1 MTLFMSDEEYARC
14 SHDPSLIAQKA
25 DAYIREL
32 YNQLE
37 TEKAQYDAS
46 SITAE
51 QTCSLLEQKYVSL
64 KSEFTE
70 LQSQHSQLNST
81 LEERVSELAQIQAD
95 KHQVYLQSIGKDGE
109 IERLSLEASELH
121 KSKSQLLQ
129 MIEHKDLE
137 INEKNA
143 TIKGYLDKIV
153 ALTDSASFK
162 ESRSSELEAELARVH
177 TSLAR
182 LSQEKELVER
192 HNVWLNDELTTK
204 VNSLLELRKVHNE
217 LEADMSSKLADVERK
232 YNDTSSSLKWKD
244 DRVKELESKLEALQE
259 EFCSS
264 KDLAA
269 ATEERLSAELSTVNK
284 LVELYKEN
292 SDEWSKKS
300 GELEGVIKALETH
313 ASQVE
318 KDYKERLEKET
329 SSRIEFEKEVLHLKE
344 KLEKCEAEL
353 ENCRNSDQINL
364 LQMSSFNTKA
374 YGGVI
379 DADNVDGNNLM
390 LVPSIPAGIS
400 GTALAASLLRDGWSL
415 VKMYEKYQE
424 AVDALRH
431 EQLGRKQSQSI
442 LERVL
447 HEIEEKAEVILDER
461 AEHDRMVEA
470 YDMLN
475 EKLQHSLSEQT
486 VLERTIQEL
495 KAELR
500 RHKRDY
506 TLAQKENSDLQRQI
520 TILLKEC
527 RDIQLRCGSANYDSV
542 VEGMSSLADN
552 LIVSSDAD
560 TVFSERLLTFKDI
573 NGLVEQNVQ
582 LRGLVRL
589 LTEQIETKEVE
600 LKENFEKEFQK
611 HSNETAAKVDA
622 VLARAEE
629 QAHMIES
636 LHTSVAMYK
645 KLYEE
650 EHRRHV
656 SHLQSPDTAPA
667 DRRDDVMLLLEGSND
682 ASKRAQEQA
691 YERIKLLEEEMTG
704 LRGEIITLRSQRD
717 RSTLEATFA
726 HEKLDRFMKDFE
738 HQREEIN
745 GIRARNVEF
754 SQLIVDYQRKVR
766 EASEALHTAEDLSR
780 KLNMEVSVVKREKE
794 LLVNSEKRAFEE
806 VRNLSERVHQL
817 QATLNTF
824 QSAEEVR
831 EEARSAQRINQEDHV
846 KRTERE
852 WAEAKKE
859 LQEERD
865 NVRKLTHEHN
875 NAMRGAMQQIEE
887 MGKELANALHAVAD
901 ANAKASAAEERCSQ
915 LEKTKL
921 LDSEINDERAPTSST
936 KDDMAVLHAAKEEI
950 EKLRVEAQVNKD
962 HMLQYKSIAQVNE
975 TALKQMEASHENFK
989 AEAEKVKK
997 SLEDELVSLKEQVNQ
1012 LQDGYNL
1019 KAKEAASAAVS
1030 QEEALAFSLSEVSS
1044 LREECTSKML
1054 RIEALESQM
1063 SAMKDDLE
1071 KEHLRW
1077 RTAQDNYERQV
1088 ILQSETIQELTKTSQ
1103 ALASLQEEASELR
1116 RVSDFLKIEN
1126 EELKSKWETEKLV
1139 LEEAK
1144 DKAEKK
1150 YHEINEQN
1158 KILHDQLEA
1167 LHIKMA
1173 EKSQGFGAQS
1183 SGSVDMFDDAGLQNV
1198 VKYLRRSKEIAETEI
1213 SLLKQEKLRLQSQL
1227 EGALKAEATAQGS
1240 LRAERESSRSVHFT
1254 EEFKALQLQV
1264 REMNLL
1270 RESNVQL
1277 REENRHNFEECQKL
1291 RQSTH
1296 NTRMEVENL
1305 ENLLGERQNE
1315 VEACKREIEMQK
1327 KDRKDLEKRVD
1338 ELLERFRDIDPEGYG
1353 RMRAD
1358 VQQMQVKL
1366 LDKDGQLEEVKKL
1379 VLEKQ
1384 ETILRLE
1391 QDLARRKVEIDERES
1406 KISSISQT
1414 ETSLKSD
1421 IDRQKR
1427 FFIQLKRRCDNLVK
1441 EKEELNK
1448 KNQELSKELADSN
1461 QVKRSSV
1468 DTAGEQATR
1477 EREEKDT
1484 RIQMLERTVEKLRD
1498 ESRER
1503 EEKDTRIQMLEKV
1516 VERLRDEVRKGKDEV
1531 RIEKSKNQKHEKGI
1545 AESHEKLKL
1554 ADDLEKHK
1562 QALKTLSDEVEK
1574 LKHATESEG
1583 ASTAPP
1589 HSGDSFDDLAAAC
1602 LLAVENF
1609 EHVAHQVFSEFGAPT
1624 TADTPSV
1631 ELGGSA
1637 RATTGEVVPTAVAS
1651 GTLAS
1656 AVPAAQN
1663 LEESSKTPVTSKPK
1677 VEQRKVARRLVR
1689 PRIVK
1694 PDQPKGDVDML
1705 ETVGANMQSS
1715 VRKRSSAVSASEG
1728 QEGSHVRES
1737 SAADVAAP
1745 LIKKFRGSEQ
1755 PQEGAEVQS
1764 IVMASDAPESFPP
1777 LTEESPGNAGD
1788 EIQLKEETADAG
1800 RDEEVETGEEQAV
1813 EDQGELQNDR
1823 SDIGEENMN
1832 RPAEYE
1838 VSEFQPKISE
1848 PEHAQK
1854 QQATGEAGS
1863 DPEEGEMVSDA
1874 IIGHEGGGASTSNN
1888 TSSAMIISNQ
1898 DTGEAQLVEHH
1909 MRSPSPLPVEDE
1921 VADDA
1926 LGDMDIS
1933 SPLLALEDNED
1944 KNEEGEIEVEETT
1957 PESSTDKLNND
1968 GNDEGGSMA
1977 EEAAVDHVPATAAAV
1992 LVPPPVA
1999 EKTSNTSAMSES
2011 GVANQDGS
2019 TLSSVSTSGPTE
2031 VKPEDPV
2038 ADTSSTTINLNERA
2052 RLRSLQ
2058 RLAGTLPSSPPVSRG
2073 RGRAPR
2079 GRSRGGRTARGGQT
2093 PGSQELYGL
2102 KEKNVMRTSV
2112 LAPVVGLHDLFIIRK
2127 VGQ

>member
-1 MTLFMSDEEYARC
+1 MTLLFMSDEDYARC
-14 SHDPSLIAQKA
+14 SHDPSLIAAKA

-37 TEKAQYDAS
+37 TEKAQFDAS
-46 SITAE
+46 TITAE
-51 QTCSLLEQKYVSL
+51 QTCSLLEQKFVSL
-64 KSEFTE
+64 KSEFAT
-70 LQSQHSQLNST
+70 LQSQHEKLNST

-95 KHQVYLQSIGKDGE
+95 KHQVYLQSCNALELNCKLTFESISGNFISLVALGIFEFEIFDKIHLSIGKDGE
-109 IERLSLEASELH
+109 IERLSLEAAELH
-121 KSKSQLLQ
+121 KSKIQLLQ
-129 MIEHKDLE
+129 LIEHKDLE

-143 TIKGYLDKIV
+143 SIKGYLDKIV
-153 ALTDSASFK
+153 ALTDGASFK
-162 ESRSSELEAELARVH
+162 ESRSSELEAELARLH

-182 LSQEKELVER
+182 LTQEKELVER

-217 LEADMSSKLADVERK
+217 LEADMSSKLADLERK
-232 YNDTSSSLKWKD
+232 YNETSSSLKWKD

-269 ATEERLSAELSTVNK
+269 ATEERLSAELLTVNK

-318 KDYKERLEKET
+318 KEYKERLEKET
-329 SSRIEFEKEVLHLKE
+329 SSRMEFEKEVLHLKE
-344 KLEKCEAEL
+344 KLDKCEAEL
-353 ENCRNSDQINL
+353 ENCRNSDQLNL
-364 LQMSSFNTKA
+364 LQMSSFNSKA
-374 YGGVI
+374 YG
-379 DADNVDGNNLM
+379 DAMDANNVDGNNLM

-486 VLERTIQEL
+486 ALERTIQEL

-500 RHKRDY
+500 RQKRDY
-506 TLAQKENSDLQRQI
+506 TLAQKENNDLQRQI

-527 RDIQLRCGSANYDSV
+527 RDIQLRCGSADYDSAV
-542 VEGMSSLADN
+542 DGMSSLGDQ
-552 LIVSSDAD
+552 LIVGSDAD
-560 TVFSERLLTFKDI
+560 TVFTERLLTFKDI

-600 LKENFEKEFQK
+600 LKENFEKEFRK
-611 HSNETAAKVDA
+611 HSDETASKVDA

-629 QAHMIES
+629 QARMIES

-656 SHLQSPDTAPA
+656 SHLQSPDAAAPV

-691 YERIKLLEEEMTG
+691 YERIKVLEEEMTG

-726 HEKLDRFMKDFE
+726 HEKLERFMKDFE
-738 HQREEIN
+738 HQREETN
-745 GIRARNVEF
+745 AIRARNVEF

-780 KLNMEVSVVKREKE
+780 KLNME
-794 LLVNSEKRAFEE
+794 RAFEE
-806 VRNLSERVHQL
+806 VRSLSERVHQL

-831 EEARSAQRINQEDHV
+831 EEARSAHRINQEDHV

-865 NVRKLTHEHN
+865 NVRKLTQEHN
-875 NAMRGAMQQIEE
+875 TAMRGAMQRIEE
-887 MGKELANALHAVAD
+887 MGKELANALRAVAD
-901 ANAKASAAEERCSQ
+901 ANARASAAEERCSQ
-915 LEKTKL
+915 LEKMKHS
-921 LDSEINDERAPTSST
+921 DSEVNDGRAPISST

-1116 RVSDFLKIEN
+1116 RLSDSLKIEN
-1126 EELKSKWETEKLV
+1126 EDLKSKWETEKLV

-1144 DKAEKK
+1144 DKAEEK
-1150 YHEINEQN
+1150 YNEINEQN
-1158 KILHDQLEA
+1158 KILHAQLEA
-1167 LHIKMA
+1167 LHIKAA
-1173 EKSQGFGAQS
+1173 EKSHGSGGQS
-1183 SGSVDMFDDAGLQNV
+1183 SESVDTFNDGGLQNV

-1227 EGALKAEATAQGS
+1227 ESALKAEATAQAS
-1240 LRAERESSRSVHFT
+1240 LRSERENSRSVHFT
-1254 EEFKALQLQV
+1254 EEEFKALQLQV

-1296 NTRMEVENL
+1296 TTRVEVENL
-1305 ENLLGERQNE
+1305 EKLLGERQNE

-1338 ELLERFRDIDPEGYG
+1338 ELLDRFRDIDPEDYG

-1358 VQQMQVKL
+1358 FQQMQAKL
-1366 LDKDGQLEEVKKL
+1366 LDKDGQLEEVKK
-1379 VLEKQ
+1379 V
-1384 ETILRLE
+1384 ILRN
-1391 QDLARRKVEIDERES
+1391 RK
-1406 KISSISQT
+1406 
-1414 ETSLKSD
+1414 
-1421 IDRQKR
+1421 
-1427 FFIQLKRRCDNLVK
+1427 
-1441 EKEELNK
+1441 
-1448 KNQELSKELADSN
+1448 
-1461 QVKRSSV
+1461 
-1468 DTAGEQATR
+1468 
-1477 EREEKDT
+1477 
-1484 RIQMLERTVEKLRD
+1484 
-1498 ESRER
+1498 
-1503 EEKDTRIQMLEKV
+1503 
-1516 VERLRDEVRKGKDEV
+1516 
-1531 RIEKSKNQKHEKGI
+1531 
-1545 AESHEKLKL
+1545 
-1554 ADDLEKHK
+1554 
-1562 QALKTLSDEVEK
+1562 
-1574 LKHATESEG
+1574 
-1583 ASTAPP
+1583 
-1589 HSGDSFDDLAAAC
+1589 
-1602 LLAVENF
+1602 
-1609 EHVAHQVFSEFGAPT
+1609 
-1624 TADTPSV
+1624 
-1631 ELGGSA
+1631 
-1637 RATTGEVVPTAVAS
+1637 
-1651 GTLAS
+1651 
-1656 AVPAAQN
+1656 
-1663 LEESSKTPVTSKPK
+1663 
-1677 VEQRKVARRLVR
+1677 
-1689 PRIVK
+1689 
-1694 PDQPKGDVDML
+1694 
-1705 ETVGANMQSS
+1705 
-1715 VRKRSSAVSASEG
+1715 
-1728 QEGSHVRES
+1728 
-1737 SAADVAAP
+1737 
-1745 LIKKFRGSEQ
+1745 
-1755 PQEGAEVQS
+1755 
-1764 IVMASDAPESFPP
+1764 
-1777 LTEESPGNAGD
+1777 
-1788 EIQLKEETADAG
+1788 
-1800 RDEEVETGEEQAV
+1800 
-1813 EDQGELQNDR
+1813 
-1823 SDIGEENMN
+1823 
-1832 RPAEYE
+1832 
-1838 VSEFQPKISE
+1838 
-1848 PEHAQK
+1848 
-1854 QQATGEAGS
+1854 
-1863 DPEEGEMVSDA
+1863 
-1874 IIGHEGGGASTSNN
+1874 
-1888 TSSAMIISNQ
+1888 
-1898 DTGEAQLVEHH
+1898 
-1909 MRSPSPLPVEDE
+1909 
-1921 VADDA
+1921 
-1926 LGDMDIS
+1926 
-1933 SPLLALEDNED
+1933 
-1944 KNEEGEIEVEETT
+1944 
-1957 PESSTDKLNND
+1957 
-1968 GNDEGGSMA
+1968 
-1977 EEAAVDHVPATAAAV
+1977 
-1992 LVPPPVA
+1992 
-1999 EKTSNTSAMSES
+1999 
-2011 GVANQDGS
+2011 
-2019 TLSSVSTSGPTE
+2019 
-2031 VKPEDPV
+2031 
-2038 ADTSSTTINLNERA
+2038 
-2052 RLRSLQ
+2052 
-2058 RLAGTLPSSPPVSRG
+2058 
-2073 RGRAPR
+2073 
-2079 GRSRGGRTARGGQT
+2079 
-2093 PGSQELYGL
+2093 
-2102 KEKNVMRTSV
+2102 
-2112 LAPVVGLHDLFIIRK
+2112 
-2127 VGQ
+2127 

>member
-1 MTLFMSDEEYARC
+1 MTLFLSDEEYARC

-64 KSEFTE
+64 KSEFSA
-70 LQSQHSQLNST
+70 LQSQYSQLNST
-81 LEERVSELAQIQAD
+81 LEERGSELAQIQAD

-129 MIEHKDLE
+129 LIEHKDLE

-192 HNVWLNDELTTK
+192 HNIWLNDELTTK

-217 LEADMSSKLADVERK
+217 LEADMSSKLADLERK

-244 DRVKELESKLEALQE
+244 DRVKELESKLEALQK

-264 KDLAA
+264 KDMAA

-284 LVELYKEN
+284 LVELYKES

-318 KDYKERLEKET
+318 KDYKDRLEKET
-329 SSRIEFEKEVLHLKE
+329 SSRMEFEKEVLHLKE

-353 ENCRNSDQINL
+353 ENCRNSDQLNL

-374 YGGVI
+374 YGGAT
-379 DADNVDGNNLM
+379 DANDVDGNNLM

-447 HEIEEKAEVILDER
+447 HEIEDKAEVILDER

-475 EKLQHSLSEQT
+475 EKLQHSISEQT
-486 VLERTIQEL
+486 ALERTIQEL

-506 TLAQKENSDLQRQI
+506 TLAQTENRDLQRQI

-527 RDIQLRCGSANYDSV
+527 RDIQLRCGSADYDSAI
-542 VEGMSSLADN
+542 EGMSSLADQSN
-552 LIVSSDAD
+552 VSSDAD

-611 HSNETAAKVDA
+611 HSNETASKVDA

-636 LHTSVAMYK
+636 LHTAVAMYK

-656 SHLQSPDTAPA
+656 SQLQSPDTAPA

-682 ASKRAQEQA
+682 ASKKAQEQA

-726 HEKLDRFMKDFE
+726 HEKLERFMKDFE
-738 HQREEIN
+738 HQREESN

-794 LLVNSEKRAFEE
+794 MLVNSEKRAFEE
-806 VRNLSERVHQL
+806 VRSLSERVHQL

-875 NAMRGAMQQIEE
+875 TAMRGAMQRIEE
-887 MGKELANALHAVAD
+887 MGKELASALRAVAD
-901 ANAKASAAEERCSQ
+901 ANARASAAEERCSQ
-915 LEKTKL
+915 LEKMKKI
-921 LDSEINDERAPTSST
+921 DFEINDELVPTSST
-936 KDDMAVLHAAKEEI
+936 RDDMAVLHTAKEEV
-950 EKLRVEAQVNKD
+950 EKLRVEVQVNKD

-1019 KAKEAASAAVS
+1019 KAKELASASVS

-1063 SAMKDDLE
+1063 SALKDDLE

-1116 RVSDFLKIEN
+1116 RVSDLLRIEN

-1167 LHIKMA
+1167 LHIKVA
-1173 EKSQGFGAQS
+1173 EKSHGSGAES
-1183 SGSVDMFDDAGLQNV
+1183 SGSVDKFNDAGLQNV

-1240 LRAERESSRSVHFT
+1240 LRAERENSRSVHFT
-1254 EEFKALQLQV
+1254 EEEFKALQLQV

-1296 NTRMEVENL
+1296 NTRMEVVNL

-1338 ELLERFRDIDPEGYG
+1338 ELLDKFRDIDPEDYG

-1358 VQQMQVKL
+1358 FQQMQVKL

-1384 ETILRLE
+1384 EVILRLE
-1391 QDLARRKVEIDERES
+1391 QDLARSKVEIDERES

-1421 IDRQKR
+1421 MDRQKR

-1461 QVKRSSV
+1461 QVKRNSV

-1477 EREEKDT
+1477 EKEEKDT

-1531 RIEKSKNQKHEKGI
+1531 RIEKSKNQKNEKGI

-1583 ASTAPP
+1583 ASTAQP

-1609 EHVAHQVFSEFGAPT
+1609 EHVANQVCSEFGVPT
-1624 TADTPSV
+1624 TGDTLSV

-1637 RATTGEVVPTAVAS
+1637 RATIGEVVPTAVAS

-1656 AVPAAQN
+1656 VVPAAQN
-1663 LEESSKTPVTSKPK
+1663 MEESSKTPVTSKPK
-1677 VEQRKVARRLVR
+1677 LEQRKVARRLVR

-1694 PDQPKGDVDML
+1694 SDQPKGDVDMI

-1715 VRKRSSAVSASEG
+1715 VRKRPSALSVSEG

-1745 LIKKFRGSEQ
+1745 LIKKSRGSEE

-1764 IVMASDAPESFPP
+1764 VAMASDAPESFPSIA
-1777 LTEESPGNAGD
+1777 EEALGNGGD
-1788 EIQLKEETADAG
+1788 EVQLKEETADAG
-1800 RDEEVETGEEQAV
+1800 RDEDVETGEEQAV

-1832 RPAEYE
+1832 RTAEIE

-1848 PEHAQK
+1848 AEHAQK

-1898 DTGEAQLVEHH
+1898 EMGEAQLVEHQ

-1926 LGDMDIS
+1926 LGDLEVS
-1933 SPLLALEDNED
+1933 SPLLEDNED

-1977 EEAAVDHVPATAAAV
+1977 EEAAIDHVPTTAAAV
-1992 LVPPPVA
+1992 LVPPVA
-1999 EKTSNTSAMSES
+1999 EKTSNTSAMSEA

-2031 VKPEDPV
+2031 VKPEESV

-2058 RLAGTLPSSPPVSRG
+2058 RLAGTLPSSPPVARG
-2073 RGRAPR
+2073 RGRTPR
-2079 GRSRGGRTARGGQT
+2079 GRGRGGRTARGGQT
-2093 PGSQELYGL
+2093 PGSQG
-2102 KEKNVMRTSV
+2102 M
-2112 LAPVVGLHDLFIIRK
+2112 
-2127 VGQ
+2127 